1 MVNGL
6 PRSRALDIIEQRL
19 TGYKR
24 TAYQF
29 ACQLGLECRAN
40 EFKIQNYLFT
50 FDDENLMKYLNFW
63 FKMYV
68 CPNPYVQSKE
78 APISIFKALAEE
90 ILNSE
95 QKKISF
101 NSFCTKY
108 FGEGKSS
115 DILKNAIHAYGYP
128 IVVNNDNVYLPIDKI
143 DELILILSKVN
154 DTLPMRNNM
163 DENEFFDRF
172 SYEQFCKY
180 YDIPYSTNLL
190 DNLKN
195 NLILEPRDK
204 YKVAEDGR
212 LKGGINVLLYGVP
225 GAGKSYTIEHEYC
238 DDESRMDRLVFH
250 PDYTYSDFVG
260 QILPNVS
267 EEGSVSYKFTPGPF
281 TSLLKRAYENPS
293 VEYYLIIEEINRGN
307 APAIFGEVFQLL
319 DRDENGTSEYGISNS
334 DIAKV
339 VYEDE
344 DRKVRIPSNMSI
356 IGTMNTSDQ
365 NVFTLDT
372 AFQRRWN
379 MRMIENDL
387 NKVDSKFAN
396 HNILDTEVTWKQ
408 FNTAINNIIL
418 RKNVRLTSSEDKR
431 LGAYFVRKSDLQFN
445 PDEKNTDLPVKERL
459 KAERENS
466 RFPEKVLK
474 YLWDDAFK
482 FSREDIFET
491 SKYISLEDIVK
502 KFNNS
507 EGNERF
513 AIFKE
518 EIFNLFISD
527 NTDAEEV

>member
-6 PRSRALDIIEQRL
+6 SRSSAVDTIEQKL
-19 TGYKR
+19 TGYKK

-29 ACQLGLECRAN
+29 ACQLGLECRVN

-78 APISIFKALAEE
+78 EPISIFKALAEE

-95 QKKISF
+95 EKKISF
-101 NSFCTKY
+101 NNFCTKY
-108 FGEGKSS
+108 FGDGKSS
-115 DILKNAIHAYGYP
+115 DILKNAIHSYGYP
-128 IVVNNDNVYLPIDKI
+128 IVVSNDNLYLPADKI
-143 DELILILSKVN
+143 DELNLILSKVN

-163 DENEFFDRF
+163 DEREFFDRF

-180 YDIPYSTNLL
+180 YDIPYSPNLFE
-190 DNLKN
+190 NLKN
-195 NLILEPRDK
+195 NLILETRDT
-204 YKVAEDGR
+204 YKVSEVGR
-212 LKGGINVLLYGVP
+212 VKGGMNVLLYGVP

-238 DDESRMDRLVFH
+238 DDESRMERLVFH

-293 VEYYLIIEEINRGN
+293 IEYYLIIEEINRGN

-319 DRDENGTSEYGISNS
+319 DRDEDGTSEYGISNS

-339 VYEDE
+339 VYGDE
-344 DRKVRIPSNMSI
+344 IRKVRIPSNLSI

-387 NKVDSKFAN
+387 NKVDSEFAN
-396 HNILDTEVTWKQ
+396 HKILDTEVSWKQ

-431 LGAYFVRKSDLQFN
+431 LGAYFVRKTDLQFN
-445 PDEKNTDLPVKERL
+445 PNEKNNELPVKERL

-502 KFNNS
+502 KFNSS

-518 EIFNLFISD
+518 DIINSIISENADTKEI
-527 NTDAEEV
+527 